1 MSRCVIGIDVG
12 STCTKALAV
21 DAQGAVIG
29 QGSQGYDLI
38 SSGHC
43 IEQRAQDWN
52 AAVAA
57 AVRQAVA
64 GIDPHSVTALSFS
77 TQGGSTVALD
87 GDGNFLGN
95 AWTWMDSRSAE
106 EADAVER
113 EVGGDYIYRTTGW
126 RINPALDAAKLRRM
140 KSMPEYAG
148 AVRYLTTL
156 EVVNEY
162 LTGNPAIDPT
172 NAAMRQLYSVE
183 ANDWDP
189 AMLKAA
195 GISRDVLPQV
205 LPTGALVGAL
215 LPKAAVALGLPAGI
229 PVYNGAHDQYC
240 ASIGAGA
247 VHDGDML
254 LSAGTT
260 WVLMGVGKK
269 PMFTST
275 FVAPG
280 KHPVDGLYGAIAS
293 LVSSG
298 ASLQWFKNNFL
309 PEEFDEMNRIAAQRQ
324 EKTRD
329 LFFYPYMAGAN
340 YPLWVPNAKGAFLGI
355 TLEHDRFDFAL
366 AIMEGVAFG
375 VRRAVEDFQ
384 RNDCQIRAITMM
396 GGAAKSPVWMQ
407 MISSVTGIPILRL
420 NQADVCALGAAAIAA
435 CGAGIYADYAA
446 AARAMVHTKTV
457 YTPIPEES
465 AVYAAKFQNYI
476 RMWGH
481 IQTYYTE
488 TGVKGETHP

>member
-1 MSRCVIGIDVG
+1 
-12 STCTKALAV
+12 
-21 DAQGAVIG
+21 
-29 QGSQGYDLI
+29 
-38 SSGHC
+38 
-43 IEQRAQDWN
+43 
-52 AAVAA
+52 
-57 AVRQAVA
+57 
-64 GIDPHSVTALSFS
+64 
-77 TQGGSTVALD
+77 
-87 GDGNFLGN
+87 
-95 AWTWMDSRSAE
+95 MDSRSAE

-260 WVLMGVGKK
+260 WVLMGVGKN
-269 PMFTST
+269 
-275 FVAPG
+275 
-280 KHPVDGLYGAIAS
+280 LCS
-293 LVSSG
+293 LVPSWRRASIRWTACTAPLRPWSALAPLFSGSKTLSPRGVRRDEPDSSP
-298 ASLQWFKNNFL
+298 A
-309 PEEFDEMNRIAAQRQ
+309 P